1 MTGRLAGKSCLITGT
16 GGSIGR
22 ASALWFARE
31 GARIVGCD
39 INEEQ
44 GAITEKLVREAGG
57 DMVSIQPV
65 DLTDMDECRRLVD
78 FTIERNGGIDV
89 LFNNAAMAYFGWMG
103 EISEADFRRTMEEE
117 VTIVFLLCQAAW
129 PHLKERGKASIINMA
144 SAAAHQP
151 CAVVPGVAHSAAKAA
166 VWSMT
171 REFAMEGGPHGIRA
185 NSISPGP
192 VVSNQ
197 TEVYLR
203 DPEFWGVMG
212 KKVLLGRPGEPDDIA
227 GCAVFLASDESS
239 WMTGADIRV
248 DGGMTAW

>member
-1 MTGRLAGKSCLITGT
+1 MAGRLEGKNCLITGT

-31 GARIVGCD
+31 GATVIGCD
-39 INEEQ
+39 VNAEQ
-44 GAITEKLVREAGG
+44 AAITESQVKQVGG
-57 DMVSIQPV
+57 KMVSLHPCN
-65 DLTDMDECRRLVD
+65 LTDVADAERLVK
-78 FTIERNGGIDV
+78 FAIEHGGIDV

-103 EISEADFRRTMEEE
+103 EISAADFRRTMEEE
-117 VTIVFLLCQAAW
+117 VTIVFLLSQAAW
-129 PHLKERGKASIINMA
+129 PHLIKRGRASIINVA

-171 REFAMEGGPHGIRA
+171 REFAMEGGKYNVRA

-197 TEVYLR
+197 TESYLK
-203 DPEFWGVMG
+203 DPAFWGVMG
-212 KKVLLGRPGEPDDIA
+212 TKIMLGRPGQPNDIA
-227 GCAVFLASDESS
+227 GCAVFLASDESA
-239 WMTGADIRV
+239 WITGADIRV

>member
-1 MTGRLAGKSCLITGT
+1 MAGRLEGKRCLITGT

-31 GARIVGCD
+31 GAQIVGCD
-39 INEEQ
+39 VNAEQ
-44 GAITEKLVREAGG
+44 AAVTERMVRDAGG
-57 DMVSIQPV
+57 TMDSLQPL
-65 DLTDMDECRRLVD
+65 DLTETAGCRRLVD
-78 FTIERNGGIDV
+78 FALEHMGGIDV

-103 EISEADFRRTMEEE
+103 EISEEDFRRTLTEEA
-117 VTIVFLLCQAAW
+117 TIVFLLCQAAW
-129 PHLKERGKASIINMA
+129 PHMTGRGNVSIINVA

-151 CAVVPGVAHSAAKAA
+151 CAVVPGIAHSAAKAA

-171 REFAMEGGPHGIRA
+171 RELAMEGGKHQIRC

-197 TEVYLR
+197 TEAYLK
-203 DPEFWGVMG
+203 DPAFWGVMG
-212 KKVLLGRPGEPDDIA
+212 QKIMLGRPGRPDDIA
-227 GCAVFLASDESS
+227 ACAVFLASDESS
-239 WMTGADIRV
+239 WITGADIRI